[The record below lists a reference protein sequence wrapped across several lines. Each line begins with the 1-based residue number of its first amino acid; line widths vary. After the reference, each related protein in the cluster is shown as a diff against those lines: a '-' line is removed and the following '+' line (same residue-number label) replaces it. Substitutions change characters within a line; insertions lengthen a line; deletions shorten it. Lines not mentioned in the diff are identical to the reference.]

1 MDWKNINA
9 YIVLTL
15 LLFIII
21 LRYSPICFYDLLKLL
36 PGYNHNE
43 DTGKNIVS
51 LLLTIN
57 YSNNIIV

>member
-9 YIVLTL
+9 YIVLIL
-15 LLFIII
+15 FLFIIVF
-21 LRYSPICFYDLLKLL
+21 RYSPIYFCNLLELL

-51 LLLTIN
+51 LL
-57 YSNNIIV
+57 